1 MSHKYYKITH
11 FYFWKIVDF
20 NYEFHYDEK
29 CKNIEY
35 MGGGYKMLSRKVT
48 PEKIE
53 EKRKEMIELAEV
65 FGINSLLTIQASQEL
80 DILLNTLTKSK
91 EKEYFS
97 VQKKYKYF

>member
-1 MSHKYYKITH
+1 
-11 FYFWKIVDF
+11 
-20 NYEFHYDEK
+20 
-29 CKNIEY
+29 
-35 MGGGYKMLSRKVT
+35 MLSRKVT

-65 FGINSLLTIQASQEL
+65 FGINSLLTVQASQEL